1 MTATASSKIRNKI
14 IKLLNMSNTKLI
26 RQSPDKKNICYSVK
40 KAKDM
45 DETFQCILKL
55 LNLNES
61 GSTIPKTIIYCRSLK
76 DCGEIYS
83 LFDEAKVPGVNM
95 YHSKTPEKI
104 KEKVLSSLLEEDGE
118 CRVVIA
124 TSALGMGVNI
134 PDVRQIVH
142 YGVPSDLE
150 SYVQEVG
157 RGGRDGNPCK
167 AVLYHRPFHLAHCDE
182 HMRNFIKNTEHKCRR
197 EILMKY
203 FKDKANSPDLK
214 HDCCDEC
221 LASCKCTDCSKD
233 LPSSEPEEDS
243 EQLPAMSRQVQE
255 DEREFLREMLKEI
268 PSKVGTVNSV
278 FGCAGLSSELDDEV
292 IEAISGKCQYIFST
306 DYIMEHFPVFSKEVA
321 NEILTIMNEIFND
334 IDEAEFLNT
343 MEESLLP
350 DMLFLDVE
358 EQAYGGDDG
367 ELDSDTQDCDD

>member
-1 MTATASSKIRNKI
+1 
-14 IKLLNMSNTKLI
+14 
-26 RQSPDKKNICYSVK
+26 
-40 KAKDM
+40 
-45 DETFQCILKL
+45 
-55 LNLNES
+55 
-61 GSTIPKTIIYCRSLK
+61 
-76 DCGEIYS
+76 
-83 LFDEAKVPGVNM
+83 M

-134 PDVRQIVH
+134 PDVRQIIH
-142 YGVPSDLE
+142 YGIPSDLE

-167 AVLYHRPFHLAHCDE
+167 AVLYHKPFHLAHCDE

-197 EILMKY
+197 EMLMKY
-203 FKDKANSPDLK
+203 FKDKANSRDLK

-233 LPSSEPEEDS
+233 LPSSEPEEDCG
-243 EQLPAMSRQVQE
+243 QLPAMSRQMQE
-255 DEREFLREMLKEI
+255 DESEFLREMLKEI
-268 PSKVGTVNSV
+268 PSKVGTVHSF
-278 FGCAGLSSELDDEV
+278 FGSAGLSSELDDEV

-306 DYIMEHFPVFSKEVA
+306 DNIMEHFPVVSKEVA
-321 NEILTIMNEIFND
+321 NEILTIVNEIFND